1 MSSIKV
7 TLRKREY
14 PSGKVSLYLDFYP
27 AIKNPRTGEESRREY
42 LGIYIMKSPRTPY
55 ERKIN
60 AAKMKQAE
68 AIRAQRELSLI
79 NEQYGFIDKGKF
91 KTSALEYF
99 ESLLPAHDK
108 KWLIVY
114 EHFKLHTKGKC
125 TFGDLTVDLC
135 NGFRDYLLSA
145 KRIKSKTLK
154 ISQNS
159 ASSYWSTFR
168 AFLAQAYKEGYL
180 KENINDNLDKI
191 EAKETRREYL
201 TMDELKKL
209 YNTPCDPPVL
219 RAASLFSCLTGL
231 RISDILQLRWEDIRD
246 FPDGGK
252 CVRLCTEKTETE
264 ATIPI
269 SKEALELCGTPGTGL
284 VFKDLTRLIVNT
296 KLKPWLKQCGI
307 TKYIT
312 FHCFRH
318 TYATQLIAGGMDI
331 YTVSKMLTHK
341 NVSTTQ
347 IYADLIDKKKREAAE
362 TIKIKE
368 D

>member
-79 NEQYGFIDKGKF
+79 NDQYGFIDKGKF

-209 YNTPCDPPVL
+209 YNTPCDPPFSPVL
-219 RAASLFSCLTGL
+219 PACES
-231 RISDILQLRWEDIRD
+231 
-246 FPDGGK
+246 
-252 CVRLCTEKTETE
+252 
-264 ATIPI
+264 PI
-269 SKEALELCGTPGTGL
+269 SYSSNGK
-284 VFKDLTRLIVNT
+284 
-296 KLKPWLKQCGI
+296 
-307 TKYIT
+307 
-312 FHCFRH
+312 
-318 TYATQLIAGGMDI
+318 TYATSPTEANAS
-331 YTVSKMLTHK
+331 VSALKRPK
-341 NVSTTQ
+341 PKPQSPS
-347 IYADLIDKKKREAAE
+347 AKKPLNSAE
-362 TIKIKE
+362 HPAQASSSKI
-368 D
+368 

>member
-60 AAKMKQAE
+60 AAKLKQAE

-145 KRIKSKTLK
+145 KRIKSKTLTL
-154 ISQNS
+154 SQNS
-159 ASSYWSTFR
+159 AS
-168 AFLAQAYKEGYL
+168 
-180 KENINDNLDKI
+180 
-191 EAKETRREYL
+191 
-201 TMDELKKL
+201 
-209 YNTPCDPPVL
+209 
-219 RAASLFSCLTGL
+219 
-231 RISDILQLRWEDIRD
+231 
-246 FPDGGK
+246 
-252 CVRLCTEKTETE
+252 RL
-264 ATIPI
+264 
-269 SKEALELCGTPGTGL
+269 
-284 VFKDLTRLIVNT
+284 
-296 KLKPWLKQCGI
+296 
-307 TKYIT
+307 
-312 FHCFRH
+312 
-318 TYATQLIAGGMDI
+318 
-331 YTVSKMLTHK
+331 
-341 NVSTTQ
+341 
-347 IYADLIDKKKREAAE
+347 
-362 TIKIKE
+362 
-368 D
+368 